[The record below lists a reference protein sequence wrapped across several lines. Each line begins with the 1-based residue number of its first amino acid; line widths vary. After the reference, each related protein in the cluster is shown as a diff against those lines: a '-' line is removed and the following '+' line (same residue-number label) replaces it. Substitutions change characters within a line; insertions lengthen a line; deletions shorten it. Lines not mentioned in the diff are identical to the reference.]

1 MDGFRE
7 RLSGRFERSSERGG
21 LDRSGADRYERSQR
35 STAAGNFDGS
45 GIKVVTEVIDKSN
58 TKQLEIISDFF
69 DEAKDERAA
78 IGKEL
83 LQALDENTEILDK
96 SAEMI
101 RHHTELLNDIRVDL
115 SEQARTPAQTPA
127 PVHVPSVDSTAKEE
141 IMQAVLGNTT
151 LLNMV
156 RQEIAASRKV
166 LAEPSAEEASLN
178 MEEIDV
184 YFKNMEDH
192 VHKENVKCYRNV
204 QAVVTEQ
211 GAQTVEQTK
220 KSLGTLKVFTIISI
234 VLSIVNI
241 GLLAA
246 YIFGVI

>member
-21 LDRSGADRYERSQR
+21 LDRSSADRYERSQR
-35 STAAGNFDGS
+35 STAAGSLDGS

-96 SAEMI
+96 NAEMI

-115 SEQARTPAQTPA
+115 SEQVRTPAQA

-156 RQEIAASRKV
+156 RQEIAASREV
-166 LAEPSAEEASLN
+166 LAEPSAEEPSLN
-178 MEEIDV
+178 MEAIDT

-211 GAQTVEQTK
+211 SAQTVEQTK